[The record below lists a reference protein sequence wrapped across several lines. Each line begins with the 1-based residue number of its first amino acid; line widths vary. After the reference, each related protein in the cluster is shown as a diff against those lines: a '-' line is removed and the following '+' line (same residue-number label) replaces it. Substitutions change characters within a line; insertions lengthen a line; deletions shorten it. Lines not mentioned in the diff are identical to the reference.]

1 MSKLIHIEGIGSDEV
16 ELLEATGWTDPHALA
31 KANPELLVKEITA
44 ANEMLRIVARTPE
57 RHTVEHWISSAARF
71 LDPTVPKKRR
81 TRGRAVVADD
91 ASAKPARRGGRKSAK
106 VAVPDMPV
114 VEAAPVEVPAAAV
127 DSGEAALEALTG
139 PVNFEAEPDVIEM
152 LSVAPFALPIPA
164 RTLAEKGIAPS
175 EIPVAPLLNRALGD
189 LDVRVTVERPR
200 RKDLPAAPGDGRRA
214 GAAAAVQVADLGFSF
229 GRRGFDPSKIRTI
242 EDAQGDAPLVR
253 VATAKAGPEDERLT
267 LLRSPRPE
275 TNAGRDP
282 KSRFYIRGVLH
293 DRPFVVW
300 FGGLFVVL
308 LQLCIPLAVIAA
320 PLLILSDQVP
330 EKFSWVPGW
339 VIAFPIALPLLAL
352 LYGLVGARAK
362 CRVCAQRMYVPKHC
376 LKNRK
381 AHHLPLLGHIG
392 AVALHVMVFKW
403 FNCTFCG
410 TSIRIK
416 K

>member
-81 TRGRAVVADD
+81 SRSRAAVADD
-91 ASAKPARRGGRKSAK
+91 APAKPARRGGRKSAK

-114 VEAAPVEVPAAAV
+114 VEEAPAEVPAAVV

-253 VATAKAGPEDERLT
+253 VATAKSGPEDERLT

-308 LQLCIPLAVIAA
+308 LQLCVPLAVIAA

>member
-81 TRGRAVVADD
+81 SRSRAALAEDEP
-91 ASAKPARRGGRKSAK
+91 AKPVRRGGRKTSK
-106 VAVPDMPV
+106 VVVPEPPVIPEMPAP
-114 VEAAPVEVPAAAV
+114 EA
-127 DSGEAALEALTG
+127 DHGEAALEALTG

-200 RKDLPAAPGDGRRA
+200 RKELPAAPGDGRRA

-253 VATAKAGPEDERLT
+253 VATAKTGPEDERLT
-267 LLRSPRPE
+267 LLRAPRPE
-275 TNAGRDP
+275 TNAGRKP
-282 KSRFYIRGVLH
+282 GSRFYIRGVLH

-330 EKFSWVPGW
+330 EKFAWVPGW
-339 VIAFPIALPLLAL
+339 VIIFPIALPLLAL

>member
-57 RHTVEHWISSAARF
+57 RQTVEHWISSAARF

-81 TRGRAVVADD
+81 SRGRPAVADD

-114 VEAAPVEVPAAAV
+114 VEEAPAELPVAAV

-200 RKDLPAAPGDGRRA
+200 RKDLPAAPADGRRA

-282 KSRFYIRGVLH
+282 GSRFYIRGVLH
-293 DRPFVVW
+293 DRPFLVW

-339 VIAFPIALPLLAL
+339 VIAFPIALPVLAL

>member
-81 TRGRAVVADD
+81 SRSRAAVADD
-91 ASAKPARRGGRKSAK
+91 APAKPARRGGRKSAK

-114 VEAAPVEVPAAAV
+114 VEEAPAEVPAAVV

-253 VATAKAGPEDERLT
+253 VATAKSGPEDERLT

-308 LQLCIPLAVIAA
+308 LQLCVPLAVIAA

-381 AHHLPLLGHIG
+381 AHHLALLGHIG